1 MSSSKEHQVPKRK
14 RVYQACD
21 PCRKR
26 KYKCDGV
33 RPSCGTCERSSLSC
47 SWSARS
53 SGHQQTATDNVAET
67 KEKGPR
73 ARYVDLLQ
81 TRLRDL
87 ETLAREHGLDP
98 GALLLAHQQET
109 ARRALAQS
117 ATENTAVT
125 PELMDLSSGSSSV
138 SLDSSA
144 MSNLAEGNG
153 QLSDQALSDL
163 LAEEEDYSNEP
174 NIAQTA
180 LDELVELF
188 IACHYHVQPHNFLHH
203 CTFMR
208 ELRSHSPLL
217 MNAVYTLGAKYSNLF
232 PGRPQY
238 RAGDLF
244 YERAEQLLHQSQAAA
259 DIEVIHALLLLSAHA
274 LSSGRTLTGVQHLD
288 SAISIALSLDLHL
301 EPEIDPSQTWVV
313 TETRRR
319 TFWACFHG
327 DRQMANLGFRPRRI
341 SLEIVRVQL
350 PSAELLWQTVLKS
363 GESPQPD
370 AIRDIM
376 TDPYIA
382 FLKLHDIFDRI
393 LPDPIPSGHQDNI
406 RLPTWLYLPNPNSME
421 VGSYADRQS
430 QLQGLDQEL
439 RAWFAGLPSW
449 ATHLGKYFI
458 PDLTAD
464 KPLQSWFWVSVHL
477 LYHTSRL
484 LLRWPA
490 MIDTVHSSTSL
501 EYAKASAAVVG
512 CREEAREI
520 VRILAEVILP
530 TNPTIKNLEPW
541 TFGICIWQAATGYI
555 NLHRLGLLTEADDV
569 LGSLGTCME
578 GFVGLGTHFEEGAKW
593 TRDLLEATR

>member
-1 MSSSKEHQVPKRK
+1 MSSAKEHQVPKRK

-33 RPSCGTCERSSLSC
+33 RPTCGTCERSSLSC

-53 SGHQQTATDNVAET
+53 SGHQQTATDNVAEA

-73 ARYVDLLQ
+73 ARYVNLLQ

-109 ARRALAQS
+109 AGRALVEG

-138 SLDSSA
+138 SIDSSA
-144 MSNLAEGNG
+144 MSHFAEDSG
-153 QLSDQALSDL
+153 QLSNQALSDL
-163 LAEEEDYSNEP
+163 LAKEKNHSNEP
-174 NIAQTA
+174 DIAQAA

-208 ELRSHSPLL
+208 GLRNHSPLL
-217 MNAVYTLGAKYSNLF
+217 MHAVYALGAKYSNLF

-244 YERAEQLLHQSQAAA
+244 YERAREQLLRQSEAAA
-259 DIEVIHALLLLSAHA
+259 DIEVIHALLLLSAYA
-274 LSSGRTLTGVQHLD
+274 LSSGRILAGVEHLD
-288 SAISIALSLDLHL
+288 SAISIALSLDLHQ
-301 EPEIDPSQTWVV
+301 ETNTSQTWVV

-393 LPDPIPSGHQDNI
+393 LPDPIPSGHQENI
-406 RLPTWLYLPNPNSME
+406 RLPTWIYIPNPNSME
-421 VGSYADRQS
+421 VENYADRQS
-430 QLQGLDQEL
+430 QLQRLDQEL

-458 PDLTAD
+458 PDLSAD

-477 LYHTSRL
+477 LYHTARL

-490 MIDTVHSSTSL
+490 MIDTVRSSSL

-530 TNPTIKNLEPW
+530 TNPTIKNLEPC
-541 TFGICIWQAATGYI
+541 TFGICICQAATSYI
-555 NLHRLGLLTEADDV
+555 CLHRLGLLTEVDDV

-578 GFVGLGTHFEEGAKW
+578 GFVGLATHFEEGGKW
-593 TRDLLEATR
+593 TRDLLDATR